1 MIKMNRN
8 GYMLVEIIVSF
19 SIAFVIFISLTNLVL
34 KFKDVNEET
43 YYETKYLKDKT
54 LITRNI
60 MNDLEKVNVVDVSSQ
75 DNELILD
82 VEIENDEGTTIEQR
96 KLKIDKDKNTI
107 TYGKWAGSNF
117 VTDDVSYYSKK
128 VESSLMLEGLDDCS
142 NKDDGYFCAKIK
154 VSSVYNDDNY
164 DIKLY
169 SVNKDV

>member
-60 MNDLEKVNVVDVSSQ
+60 MNDL
-75 DNELILD
+75 
-82 VEIENDEGTTIEQR
+82 
-96 KLKIDKDKNTI
+96 
-107 TYGKWAGSNF
+107 
-117 VTDDVSYYSKK
+117 
-128 VESSLMLEGLDDCS
+128 
-142 NKDDGYFCAKIK
+142 
-154 VSSVYNDDNY
+154 
-164 DIKLY
+164 
-169 SVNKDV
+169 